1 MEISNNYI
9 NEIKTI
15 LKNARQKVYNSIIS
29 AMIEHIGKLAEG
41 LQKKSR
47 VGKKKLNMGKKY
59 YKIFL
64 RNLQKS
70 LEKDIVIE
78 HQRN

>member
-47 VGKKKLNMGKKY
+47 AEEKEQNMGKKLL
-59 YKIFL
+59 KIYL
-64 RNLQKS
+64 RN
-70 LEKDIVIE
+70 
-78 HQRN
+78 

>member
-1 MEISNNYI
+1 MGVLNNYI
-9 NEIKTI
+9 NEVKEI

-41 LQKKSR
+41 LWKKSR
-47 VGKKKLNMGKKY
+47 VGKKELNMGKKY

-78 HQRN
+78 H

>member
-1 MEISNNYI
+1 MGVLNNYI
-9 NEIKTI
+9 NEVKEI

-47 VGKKKLNMGKKY
+47 VGKKY

-78 HQRN
+78 H

>member
-9 NEIKTI
+9 NEIKKI

-41 LQKKSR
+41 LWKKSR

-78 HQRN
+78 H

>member
-47 VGKKKLNMGKKY
+47 TGKKELNMGKKY
-59 YKIFL
+59 YKIYL
-64 RNLQKS
+64 RYLQKN
-70 LEKDIVIE
+70 LEKDIAIE
-78 HQRN
+78 H

>member
-41 LQKKSR
+41 LWKKSR

-78 HQRN
+78 H

>member
-1 MEISNNYI
+1 MGVLNNYI
-9 NEIKTI
+9 NEVKEI

-41 LQKKSR
+41 LWKKSR
-47 VGKKKLNMGKKY
+47 VGKKKLNMGKKD

-64 RNLQKS
+64 RNLQTS

-78 HQRN
+78 H

>member
-1 MEISNNYI
+1 MGVLNNYI
-9 NEIKTI
+9 NEVKEI

-41 LQKKSR
+41 LCKKSR

-78 HQRN
+78 H

>member
-1 MEISNNYI
+1 MGVLNNYI
-9 NEIKTI
+9 NEVKEI

-41 LQKKSR
+41 LWKKSR

-59 YKIFL
+59 YKIYL

-78 HQRN
+78 H

>member
-1 MEISNNYI
+1 MGVLNNYI
-9 NEIKTI
+9 NEVKEI

-41 LQKKSR
+41 LWKKSR
-47 VGKKKLNMGKKY
+47 GGKKKLNMGKKY

-78 HQRN
+78 H